1 MSMATFHLQIVTPD
15 RMVYD
20 GQAERVIVR
29 TLRGDVCILARH
41 IDYAAPLGIGEAR
54 VTDAEGTTRVAVCSG
69 GMIGVDGALY
79 KSMEFVGLKY
89 FQKLFAD
96 EKVWHALL
104 NNAKYAV
111 ISIVFQVGLALIIA
125 HLLNNFANRRFASM
139 TRVIIFIPA
148 VVSLTAIGLLW
159 VIAYNPSI
167 GFVNPVLE
175 KIGLGAIAH
184 DWLGDSKTAMW
195 SVIMVSQWQ
204 YIGEMVMLYTVG
216 LQSVPREIYEAASI
230 DGANGFQTFFQIT
243 IPMIKS
249 TILMNTT
256 ITIIGAFMVFDE
268 VYVMTSGGPGNATE
282 VLATLMYKTGFRK
295 DNMGYASAIG
305 VLLFVITFIFSF
317 IQMRMYNVKETMK
330 GES

>member
-1 MSMATFHLQIVTPD
+1 MTTLYKNKKMLLVFLLPAVAAVALLIFLP
-15 RMVYD
+15 
-20 GQAERVIVR
+20 VIVNVYYSLFKW
-29 TLRGDVCILARH
+29 TAYSKTMD
-41 IDYAAPLGIGEAR
+41 
-54 VTDAEGTTRVAVCSG
+54 
-69 GMIGVDGALY
+69 
-79 KSMEFVGLKY
+79 FVGLRYIK
-89 FQKLFAD
+89 KLFMDDTIWLA
-96 EKVWHALL
+96 VT
-104 NNAKYAV
+104 NNAKYAIV
-111 ISIVFQVGLALIIA
+111 SIIFQVGLGLIIA
-125 HLLNNFANRRFASM
+125 YLLNSFANSRYAAV

-159 VIAYNPSI
+159 VIGYSPSI
-167 GFVNPVLE
+167 GFVNPLLE
-175 KIGLGAIAH
+175 KIGLSSLTN
-184 DWLGDSKTAMW
+184 DWLGNAKTAMW

-216 LQSVPREIYEAASI
+216 LQSVPLEIYESAKI
-230 DGANGFQTFFQIT
+230 DGASGLQTFFRIT
-243 IPMIKS
+243 IPLIKS

-305 VLLFVITFIFSF
+305 VLLFVITFAFSF

-330 GES
+330 GER